1 MRSFRLSLELEYAL
15 IALVVLTLVISIQ
28 FDGTSLGLGLSVP
41 RVIAGILCIVFI
53 PGYLLVS
60 AFFPTESS
68 LNIPQR
74 LALSFALS
82 LSMPPII
89 IFILDGISLPIQL
102 QTILVSVT
110 LLIGIVG
117 AISLFR
123 RWLTPLDQRF
133 LWGLPPIQPSTS
145 RRSIDNVLWIGIS
158 IGALLLLGVIG
169 AVILLPEPNASLT
182 EFYILSETGVAASYP
197 NQIMPGA
204 SIRFQIVID
213 NQEAQPMRYDLNIE
227 NGDQTIYAADG
238 LEVARGE
245 RFQRMVE
252 VRPVDFSQQTLLVF
266 RLYRSGEAVAYR
278 TLRYWIRI
286 LPS

>member
-15 IALVVLTLVISIQ
+15 IALVVLTLVITIQ
-28 FDGTSLGLGLSVP
+28 LDGTSAASTLSVP
-41 RVIAGILCIVFI
+41 RVIAALLCTVFI
-53 PGYLLVS
+53 PGYLIAS
-60 AFFPTESS
+60 ALFPADSS
-68 LNIPQR
+68 LDLPQR
-74 LALSFALS
+74 LALSFVLS
-82 LSMPPII
+82 LSLPPVT
-89 IFILDGISLPIQL
+89 IFALAALNLSVHLETL
-102 QTILVSVT
+102 LVSLTVI
-110 LLIGIVG
+110 IGIVG

-123 RWLTPLDQRF
+123 RWLIPLDQRF

-145 RRSIDNVLWIGIS
+145 GRSIDKVLWIGIS

-197 NQIMPGA
+197 NEIMPGA